1 MNLSYRIV
9 LRVSAAIL
17 VLLALWAVMFYK
29 IMIAEINDETDDS
42 LEDFS
47 ELIITRA
54 LAGEEQPSAVNG
66 TNNSYYIN
74 KVSKEYAAQTPWI
87 QYFDE
92 MVYIETKNETEPAR
106 ILRTIYRDASDNYY
120 ELRVLIPTI
129 EKSDLQ
135 QTILGWLVFL
145 YVLLLIAII
154 SINGWILY
162 RSFRPL
168 YALLNWL
175 DHYTI
180 GGASAP
186 LCNETKVNEFRKLNE
201 AIMRSTQR
209 NAEAYEQQRIFIG
222 NASHEIQTPL
232 AVCQNRLELLSD
244 DPDLTERQL
253 GEILKTRQ
261 TLEYVSK
268 LNKSLLLL
276 TKIENRQVAEATE
289 INVNELIR
297 EILDRFDLAV
307 PLRPDVE
314 QSAGLRVKMDVTLAG
329 ILFGNLL
336 RNAYMHNIEGG
347 GVSIVISSSTFKI
360 TNSGVAEPL
369 DTDNIFK
376 CFYQKGYKSGSS
388 GIGLAL
394 VDSICRLYNIAI
406 SYRYS
411 EEGRHTFV
419 LDFSSKKK

>member
-9 LRVSAAIL
+9 LRVSVAIL

-29 IMIAEINDETDDS
+29 IMIDEINDETDDS

-47 ELIITRA
+47 ELIITRT
-54 LAGEEQPSAVNG
+54 LAGEELPSAANG

-120 ELRVLIPTI
+120 ELHVLIPTI
-129 EKSDLQ
+129 EKADLQ

-168 YALLNWL
+168 YVLLDWL
-175 DHYTI
+175 DHYTL
-180 GGASAP
+180 GNMVTP
-186 LCNETKVNEFRKLNE
+186 LRNETKVNEFRKLNE
-201 AIMRSTQR
+201 AIIRSTQR

-297 EILDRFDLAV
+297 ELLDHFDLAV
-307 PLRPDVE
+307 RFRLNMDE
-314 QSAGLRVKMDVTLAG
+314 AAKLWVKMDVTLAG

-336 RNAYMHNIEGG
+336 RNACVHNIEGG
-347 GVSIVISSSTFKI
+347 SMAIVISSSTFKI
-360 TNSGVAEPL
+360 TNSGVSEPL
-369 DTDNIFK
+369 DTENIFK
-376 CFYQKGYKSGSS
+376 CFYQKGRKSGSS

-406 SYRYS
+406 SYCYGGVG
-411 EEGRHTFV
+411 EHTFM
-419 LDFSSKKK
+419 LDFSSGKK

>member
-17 VLLALWAVMFYK
+17 VLLALWAVTFYK
-29 IMIAEINDETDDS
+29 IMIDEINDETDDS

-47 ELIITRA
+47 EAIITRA
-54 LAGEEQPSAVNG
+54 LAGEELPSAFNG

-74 KVSKEYAAQTPWI
+74 KVTKEYAEQTPWI

-92 MVYIETKNETEPAR
+92 MVYIEAKNETEPAR
-106 ILRTIYRDASDNYY
+106 ILRTIYRDAVGDYY
-120 ELRVLIPTI
+120 ELHMLIPTI
-129 EKSDLQ
+129 EKADLL
-135 QTILGWLVFL
+135 QTILGWLIFL
-145 YVLLLIAII
+145 YALLLIAIV

-168 YALLNWL
+168 YVLLNWL
-175 DHYTI
+175 DNYTI
-180 GGASAP
+180 WGTAVP
-186 LCNETKVNEFRKLNE
+186 LRNETKVNEFRKLNE
-201 AIMRSTQR
+201 AIIRSTQR

-232 AVCQNRLELLSD
+232 AICQNRLELLSD

-261 TLEYVSK
+261 TLEYISK

-289 INVNELIR
+289 IDVNELMKD
-297 EILDRFDLAV
+297 ILERID
-307 PLRPDVE
+307 PSEHLRVTVDE
-314 QSAGLRVKMDVTLAG
+314 AAKLRVKMDVTLAG

-336 RNAYMHNIEGG
+336 RNACMHNVEDGSVAIL
-347 GVSIVISSSTFKI
+347 ISSSTFKI
-360 TNSGVAEPL
+360 TNTGVVEPL

-376 CFYQKGYKSGSS
+376 CFYQKGRKRGSS

-394 VDSICRLYNIAI
+394 VDSICRLYDIAI

-411 EEGRHTFV
+411 GEGEHIFT
-419 LDFSSKKK
+419 LDFSGCKK